1 MMPSEEIEDAIRS
14 ARVTTDAAGDERI
27 ISAAEAAMA
36 KRNQQQP
43 APIGTSGPI
52 GRAIM
57 KNKWTKLATAAAVI
71 VAVMLA
77 MYAMTGSVDGTS
89 ITLAQVKQAMEK
101 VDWMQIILTAKIKEG
116 EQIDWYSFASK
127 VHISVHPV
135 KGISYSD
142 FKAGRNL
149 YWPGKGDYI
158 YESSTDGTSEF
169 ADGAAGP
176 FEMIDK
182 SLSLAQAEQG
192 ANVDRKPGT
201 YQGQRVEVWTAAHV
215 KRDSPRKLVV
225 YMDIDRKLPIAA
237 TYRRTGTDHIYAED
251 NHIEFEYPETGPTDI
266 YQAGAPASAQIKAS
280 KEP

>member
-1 MMPSEEIEDAIRS
+1 MPSEEIEDAIRS

-27 ISAAEAAMA
+27 IAAAEAAMA

-43 APIGTSGPI
+43 APIGTSGSI

-57 KNKWTKLATAAAVI
+57 KNTWTKLAIAAAVI

-77 MYAMTGSVDGTS
+77 MYAVTGSVDGTS

-101 VDWMQIILTAKIKEG
+101 VDWMQIILTSKIKEG

-127 VHISVHPV
+127 VNISVHPV
-135 KGISYSD
+135 KGIDYSD

-158 YESSTDGTSEF
+158 YESPMDGTSEF
-169 ADGAAGP
+169 ADGADGP
-176 FEMIDK
+176 FEMMDK
-182 SLSLAQAEQG
+182 SLSLAQG

-237 TYRRTGTDHIYAED
+237 TYRVTGTDHIHAVD
-251 NHIEFEYPETGPTDI
+251 NHIEFKYPETGPTDI

>member
-1 MMPSEEIEDAIRS
+1 MPSEEIEDAIRS

-27 ISAAEAAMA
+27 IAAAEAAMA

-52 GRAIM
+52 RRAIM
-57 KNKWTKLATAAAVI
+57 KNTWTKLATAAAVI

-101 VDWMQIILTAKIKEG
+101 VDWMQIILTSKIKEG

-135 KGISYSD
+135 KGIDYSD
-142 FKAGRNL
+142 FKAGRSL
-149 YWPGKGDYI
+149 FWPGKGDYI
-158 YESSTDGTSEF
+158 YESPMDGTREF
-169 ADGAAGP
+169 ADGAPGP
-176 FEMIDK
+176 FEMIDM
-182 SLSLAQAEQG
+182 SLSLAQAEQD

-237 TYRRTGTDHIYAED
+237 TYRCTGTDTIHAED
-251 NHIEFEYPETGPTDI
+251 NHIEFKYPATGPTDI